1 MRKFLS
7 WRFKRE
13 TNWKAVAD
21 VKFRD
26 PMLNILKIM
35 LIALKI
41 LTSERVKRADI
52 HPPVPLPIVLLFLV
66 FVQCTLEQ
74 I

>member
-7 WRFKRE
+7 LRSKRE
-13 TNWKAVAD
+13 TNWKAVVD
-21 VKFRD
+21 IKFRD
-26 PMLNILKIM
+26 PQIM
-35 LIALKI
+35 LKALKI
-41 LTSERVKRADI
+41 LTSDRVKWADI
-52 HPPVPLPIVLLFLV
+52 YPPCSPSLPIVLLFLV